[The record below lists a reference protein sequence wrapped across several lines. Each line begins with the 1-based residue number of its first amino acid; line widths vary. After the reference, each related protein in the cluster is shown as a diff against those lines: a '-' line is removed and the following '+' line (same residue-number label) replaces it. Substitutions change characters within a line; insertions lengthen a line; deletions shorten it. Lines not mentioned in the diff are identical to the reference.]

1 MNVTHSQQQQ
11 PKSNEIWNL
20 LILLV
25 SYFGIATRVH
35 SRPIQRSTHILPDL
49 TSSILDTL
57 AREIVLIPR
66 SLAGFSYLVVDYAVQ
81 RTDKQQQPRRVVHFR
96 F

>member
-49 TSSILDTL
+49 TSLILDTL
-57 AREIVLIPR
+57 
-66 SLAGFSYLVVDYAVQ
+66 GFSYLVVDYAVQ